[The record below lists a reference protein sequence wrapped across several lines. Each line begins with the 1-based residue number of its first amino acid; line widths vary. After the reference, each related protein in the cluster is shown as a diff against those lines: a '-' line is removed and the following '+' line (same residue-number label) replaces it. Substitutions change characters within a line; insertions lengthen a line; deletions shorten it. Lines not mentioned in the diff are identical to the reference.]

1 MPTYQCEWTRFPAS
15 KDTELGNDPYN
26 IVAIDGDTA
35 VVGYPQENEGRGL
48 VNILVKRDGQ
58 WEMQATLSPSEEGK
72 ANDSAGPGAHFGN
85 SVAIAGDTVIVGGK
99 WHLLYY
105 DAIKF
110 RCGHALFIYRWK
122 EMVFRLVRFMI
133 LNIALITSF
142 SSSSSYM
149 VWLPQYFSGY
159 SAPHDD
165 KFGQKAGAV
174 FVFNRIGDVWEQQTR
189 FVPADQAPLDKFGY
203 DLGINDDATL
213 AIVSSIW
220 KEDSL
225 GTAYIFTLTD
235 MGWEEE
241 AKLLPDDGMSMDHF
255 GFHVDISG
263 DIAIVGSPWDDDFGD
278 KSGAAYI
285 FSRTISNTWEQQVK
299 LVPDDVGLDH
309 RFGERVA
316 IDGNHVVITSWR
328 SSSTGSAYV
337 YKLVDS
343 SWELQTKLLPN
354 MLEEGNF
361 GFGLGLAF
369 KGDTVVVG
377 APSGRGVHP
386 GSAHIFTLNDDET
399 WTQQAALTPHDANQG
414 DEFGFAVAL
423 SEEVAIIVAPARPN
437 EFVGSVFFI
446 DLCY

>member
-1 MPTYQCEWTRFPAS
+1 MKGGGIPAFHIHDATYCT
-15 KDTELGNDPYN
+15 
-26 IVAIDGDTA
+26 
-35 VVGYPQENEGRGL
+35 
-48 VNILVKRDGQ
+48 
-58 WEMQATLSPSEEGK
+58 
-72 ANDSAGPGAHFGN
+72 
-85 SVAIAGDTVIVGGK
+85 
-99 WHLLYY
+99 HLLL
-105 DAIKF
+105 F
-110 RCGHALFIYRWK
+110 FIY
-122 EMVFRLVRFMI
+122 VLGSVLLFH
-133 LNIALITSF
+133 
-142 SSSSSYM
+142 
-149 VWLPQYFSGY
+149 Y

-165 KFGQKAGAV
+165 KFGEKAGAV
-174 FVFNRIGDVWEQQTR
+174 FVFNRIGDVWEQQAR

-220 KEDSL
+220 KEDGL
-225 GTAYIFTLTD
+225 GTAYIFTLTN

-241 AKLLPDDGMSMDHF
+241 AKLLPDDGIPMDHF

-263 DIAIVGSPWDDDFGD
+263 DIAIVGSPWNDDFGD

-285 FSRTISNTWEQQVK
+285 FSRTSTNTWEQQVK

-316 IDGNHVVITSWR
+316 IDGERAVMTSWR
-328 SSSTGSAYV
+328 SSLTGSAYV
-337 YKLVDS
+337 YKLVNA
-343 SWELQTKLLPN
+343 SWELQAKLLPN
-354 MLEEGNF
+354 ELEEGNF

-386 GSAHIFTLNDDET
+386 GSVHIFTLNDDET
-399 WTQQAALTPHDANQG
+399 WTQQAALTPHDGNQG

-423 SEEVAIIVAPARPN
+423 SEEDAIIVAPARPN

>member
-1 MPTYQCEWTRFPAS
+1 
-15 KDTELGNDPYN
+15 
-26 IVAIDGDTA
+26 
-35 VVGYPQENEGRGL
+35 
-48 VNILVKRDGQ
+48 
-58 WEMQATLSPSEEGK
+58 
-72 ANDSAGPGAHFGN
+72 
-85 SVAIAGDTVIVGGK
+85 
-99 WHLLYY
+99 
-105 DAIKF
+105 
-110 RCGHALFIYRWK
+110 
-122 EMVFRLVRFMI
+122 MVFRLFLFMI
-133 LNIALITSF
+133 LNIALITS
-142 SSSSSYM
+142 SSSHM
-149 VWLPQYFSGY
+149 IWLPQYFSAY

-165 KFGQKAGAV
+165 KFGQRAGAV

-263 DIAIVGSPWDDDFGD
+263 DIAIVGSPWRDDFGD

-285 FSRTISNTWEQQVK
+285 FSRTTTNTWEQQVK

-316 IDGNHVVITSWR
+316 IDGNRAVMSSWR
-328 SSSTGSAYV
+328 SSSGSAYV
-337 YKLVDS
+337 YKLVDA

-354 MLEEGNF
+354 ELEEGNF

-377 APSGRGVHP
+377 APSGMGVHP
-386 GSAHIFTLNDDET
+386 GSVHIFTLNDDET

-423 SEEVAIIVAPARPN
+423 SEEDAIIVAPARPN
-437 EFVGSVFFI
+437 EFVGSVFLI